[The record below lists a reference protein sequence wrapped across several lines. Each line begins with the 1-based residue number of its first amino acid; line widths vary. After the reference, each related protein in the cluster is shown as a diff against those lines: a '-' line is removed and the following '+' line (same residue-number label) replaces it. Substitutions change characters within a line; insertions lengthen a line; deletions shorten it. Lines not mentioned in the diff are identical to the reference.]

1 MLHENDNRNAHC
13 FKMTSLGTIFN
24 LKGLIHSFRKEML
37 IKSVMTCLGFK
48 GNHSAK
54 DLQQSQLPSIR
65 ITDPC
70 AVPFQRSCDWPAV
83 KYSSHLVN

>member
-1 MLHENDNRNAHC
+1 MPHENDNRNAHC

-24 LKGLIHSFRKEML
+24 LKGLIHSFHKEML

-54 DLQQSQLPSIR
+54 DL
-65 ITDPC
+65 
-70 AVPFQRSCDWPAV
+70 
-83 KYSSHLVN
+83 